1 MDNKEWLQGRL
12 KELADSELVELQY
25 TIKHILEE
33 REVSEELIKET
44 IEHLYSKK
52 GTALSIRYTD
62 LALYLEKAG
71 LKREAIAKR
80 VIEMWRKYPY
90 FAESGCPIGEIESE
104 SHPIYPTYE
113 GNRYHLICY
122 LRPRWERF

>member
-12 KELADSELVELQY
+12 KELTDSELVEIQY
-25 TIKHILEE
+25 AIKHILEE

-44 IEHLYSKK
+44 IEYLYSKE
-52 GTALSIRYTD
+52 SITLRYTD
-62 LALYLEKAG
+62 LTLYLEKVG

-80 VIEMWRKYPY
+80 VIEMWKKYPR
-90 FAESGCPIGEIESE
+90 FAESGCPIGEEASDE
-104 SHPIYPTYE
+104 NPIYPIYE

-122 LRPRWERF
+122 IRPRWERF